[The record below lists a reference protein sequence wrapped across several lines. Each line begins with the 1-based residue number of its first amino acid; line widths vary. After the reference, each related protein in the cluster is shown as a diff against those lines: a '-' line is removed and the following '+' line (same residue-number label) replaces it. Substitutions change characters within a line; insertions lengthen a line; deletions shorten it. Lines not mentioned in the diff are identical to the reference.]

1 MINGREFVATASRLG
16 FNFYTSVPCSY
27 LTSLLNGV
35 LSDPDAPHVAAA
47 SEGEAIGIA
56 AGAYLA
62 GRLPVVMLQNSG
74 LGNAVNPLTSLNH
87 VFQIP
92 CLLICSWRGCHGVAD
107 EPQHAVMGQITHS
120 LLDVL
125 RIPHARFPS
134 EPDQVEPT
142 LRAAYACIAQTHL
155 PYALIVEPNV
165 LEDEHLLAQTQIRPP
180 AAATARFGGP
190 ECPLPSRE
198 DALRAVVA
206 IASQDAAI
214 IATTGKTGRE
224 LCCIRD
230 DARNLYLVGSMG
242 CASAVGLGASLNTEH
257 PLIVLDGDGAALMK
271 LGNLS
276 TIGRYRPAGFI
287 HVLLDNGVHDSTGG
301 QPTNSGN
308 IDFPSVAAACG
319 YRATYACNGDAALR
333 QALEIALHSI
343 GPHFIHVRIRPG
355 SMHPLPRPT
364 VSPSEVGRRFAA
376 HLRQPRMPQSE
387 AATDPAV
394 AYAEITER
402 APLP

>member
-1 MINGREFVATASRLG
+1 MINGKEFVATASRLG
-16 FNFYTSVPCSY
+16 FDFYTSVPCSY

-35 LSDPDAPHVAAA
+35 LGDPHVHHVTAA

-92 CLLICSWRGCHGVAD
+92 CLLICSWRGSPGVAD
-107 EPQHAVMGQITHS
+107 EPQHAVMGEITQS

-134 EPDQVEPT
+134 EPDQIEST
-142 LRAAYACIAQTHL
+142 LRAAHACIQQTRL
-155 PYALIVEPNV
+155 PYALVVEPNV
-165 LEDEHLLAQTQIRPP
+165 LEDEHLLAQAVIRVP
-180 AAATARFGGP
+180 AATRSQFGTS
-190 ECPLPSRE
+190 ELPLPSRE
-198 DALRAVVA
+198 DALRTVV
-206 IASQDAAI
+206 SMTPHNSAI

-224 LCCIRD
+224 LFCVRD

-242 CASAVGLGASLNTEH
+242 CASALGLGAALNTDH
-257 PLIVLDGDGAALMK
+257 PVIVLDGDGAALMK

-276 TIGRYRPAGFI
+276 TIGRYQPASLI

-319 YRATYACNGDAALR
+319 YRATYACHGDAALK
-333 QALEIALHSI
+333 QALDIALHSA
-343 GPHFIHVRIRPG
+343 GPHFIHLRIRPG

-376 HLRQPRMPQSE
+376 HLQQRRIS
-387 AATDPAV
+387 TSDAV
-394 AYAEITER
+394 AHPAAARANTTER
-402 APLP
+402 SAAL

>member
-1 MINGREFVATASRLG
+1 MINGKAFVAAASRVG
-16 FNFYTSVPCSY
+16 FDFYTSVPCSY
-27 LTSLLNGV
+27 LTPLLNGV
-35 LSDPDAPHVAAA
+35 LSDPKVHHVTAA

-87 VFQIP
+87 VFKIP
-92 CLLICSWRGCHGVAD
+92 CLLICSWRGSPGVAD
-107 EPQHAVMGQITHS
+107 EPQHAVMGEITHS

-125 RIPHARFPS
+125 RIPHAPFPS
-134 EPDQVEPT
+134 EPDQIEHT
-142 LRAAYACIAQTHL
+142 LRAAHACIQQTRL

-165 LEDEHLLAQTQIRPP
+165 LAEEHLLAQAVIRMP
-180 AAATARFGGP
+180 AATQSQFGRP
-190 ECPLPSRE
+190 QSPLPSRE
-198 DALRAVVA
+198 DALR
-206 IASQDAAI
+206 ITASMAPHHAAI

-224 LCCIRD
+224 LFCIGD

-242 CASAVGLGASLNTEH
+242 CASAVGLGAALNADR
-257 PLIVLDGDGAALMK
+257 PVLILDGDGAALMK

-276 TIGRYRPAGFI
+276 TIGRYQPTSFV

-308 IDFPSVAAACG
+308 IDFPSIAAACG
-319 YRATYACNGDAALR
+319 YRATYACHGEAALR
-333 QALEIALHSI
+333 QALDISLRSA

-364 VSPSEVGRRFAA
+364 VSPSEVGMRFAA
-376 HLRQPRMPQSE
+376 HLQQREVYSSDAIGRR
-387 AATDPAV
+387 AAARANT
-394 AYAEITER
+394 AER
-402 APLP
+402 SAAL